1 MYVGIL
7 TKARNQSQYLL
18 NQNLDILLKE
28 QQSRMSKQ
36 RTWNGLQTHLDQ
48 MNAEDTLTGHNDSV
62 AGI

>member
-18 NQNLDILLKE
+18 NRNLDILLKE

-36 RTWNGLQTHLDQ
+36 RTWNGLQTYLDK
-48 MNAEDTLTGHNDSV
+48 MNAEGTLTSHNDSV